1 MNLAQPALLE
11 HILERMPVGVA
22 ILDCTDL
29 RILYINSYFQ
39 SLLDQPWRTLSPI
52 GHTLDQVAPSEVQKV
67 AEPLIRKV
75 CSTGQHV
82 TLSDLPYE
90 GFLETRGR
98 TYWHVSIELSPNS
111 MSNVPYEGQVY
122 TDALNPEHTLLI
134 TIEDVTN
141 LVRSRLHL
149 NAIHHISSA
158 MLGRFALPQVLDSIL
173 QAVQELVGSTRCAIL
188 LIDHAILDGNLLAS
202 DFEEQH
208 QDKADHRNGSAPT
221 VTVAAQKGLH
231 LSSRDWHPQV
241 SEQLLLGQVLLNRR
255 SLVIPDTNAWPD
267 MEFPLLDDNGI
278 PRRPG
283 SVLCVP
289 IFEPDPSSSSA
300 ESSTPGLGYKGNSKS
315 GIATNTILGAIEV
328 YHRRVRGLPIEEVE
342 LLEQFAQQAGL
353 AIQQARLFLSI
364 DHLAQVA
371 REQAHQRENV
381 MQAIPDGVIIYDAQW
396 HVADA
401 NNAIRKLLGW
411 TQDVKGLHISE
422 ALSRSTAIF
431 PMASPSIADLVIE
444 LERYP
449 YEKRVDQF
457 KMVGADGRNYTI
469 RRSKAPIQD
478 DLGTIFAYAV
488 VYHDVTEQAT
498 AQEQIEAQ
506 VIARTLEL
514 AQRNQALQAAQAA
527 QELESARLRLLMKR
541 LPSGVMLVSADDKR
555 ISVINH
561 QAVEFLQRMG
571 LPLDPFDNPDQAVEN
586 AVGLNIE
593 EALRVITLYG
603 ASGSI
608 IPYEELPLSRALQK
622 GEASEVELHITQ
634 SDGQMLFLL
643 ISAAPLHNNEG
654 KITDAVLVLQDF
666 TKLKALERAREDFFT
681 TMAHELK
688 TPLAN
693 IRAYLSALQADDLQW
708 SAEAQHDFLETAD
721 DHVERLAGM
730 INHFLDASRV
740 EAGALRLELEPILLP
755 EMFEDLQDRLEALI
769 STSNRRFEIHTP
781 PDLPAVQAD
790 YELIMS
796 VLTNLLSNAF
806 RYAPEGDTVRLEA
819 ETLFDPNNNQAS
831 GVEIRVIDEGP
842 GITEERQAELFTR
855 FSTFAAMRRPTAER
869 PGQPVA
875 GKQRGSLRWSPATGL
890 GLYISRG
897 IIEAHS
903 STLRLKSSLGEGATF
918 AFTLGVA
925 SSIKSEV

>member
-1 MNLAQPALLE
+1 MAQHALSE
-11 HILERMPVGVA
+11 HILDRMPVGVA
-22 ILDCTDL
+22 LLDCTDL
-29 RILYINSYFQ
+29 RVLYINSYLQ
-39 SLLDQPWRTLSPI
+39 SLLDQPWRTQNPA
-52 GHTLDQVAPSEVQKV
+52 GHTFDEVAPHEVQKAAV
-67 AEPLIRKV
+67 PLIRQV
-75 CSTGQHV
+75 CSTDQIM
-82 TLSDLPYE
+82 TFSDIPYE

-98 TYWHVSIELSPNS
+98 TYWRVSIELSRNS
-111 MSNVPYEGQVY
+111 MSNMPYGGQVH
-122 TDALNPEHTLLI
+122 TDTHNPKHTLLI
-134 TIEDVTN
+134 TLQDVTN

-149 NAIHHISSA
+149 DAIHHISSA

-188 LIDHAILDGNLLAS
+188 LIDQAISNSKLQTS
-202 DFEEQH
+202 DFGGH
-208 QDKADHRNGSAPT
+208 NQDKTDLLNGGAPT

-231 LSSRDWHPQV
+231 LSSQHWHLQV
-241 SEQLLLGQVLLNRR
+241 SEQLLLGQVLRSRR
-255 SLVIPDTNAWPD
+255 SLVIPDTNAWPG
-267 MEFPLLDDNGI
+267 MELPLLDDNGI

-289 IFEPDPSSSSA
+289 IFEPDPTRGSDKNSA
-300 ESSTPGLGYKGNSKS
+300 PGLEYEGGKRFVS
-315 GIATNTILGAIEV
+315 TNILGAIEV

-342 LLEQFAQQAGL
+342 LLEQFAQQVGL
-353 AIQQARLFLSI
+353 AIQHTRLFHSI

-371 REQAHQRENV
+371 REQAHQLENV
-381 MQAIPDGVIIYDAQW
+381 MQAIPDGVIIYDAHW
-396 HVADA
+396 YIADT

-411 TQDVKGLHISE
+411 TPDVKGLHISE
-422 ALSRSTAIF
+422 ALNRCTAIF
-431 PMASPSIADLVIE
+431 PNASPSFANLMIE
-444 LERYP
+444 LERSP
-449 YEKRVDQF
+449 FEKRVDQF
-457 KMVGADGRNYTI
+457 KMVGADGCNYTI

-478 DLGTIFAYAV
+478 DLGNIFAYAV

-506 VIARTLEL
+506 VIARTKEL
-514 AQRNQALQAAQAA
+514 AQRNHALQVAQAA
-527 QELESARLRLLMKR
+527 QELESARLQLLIKQ
-541 LPSGVMLVSADDKR
+541 LPSGVILVSAEDKR

-571 LPLDPFDNPDQAVEN
+571 ISLDPPYHTDQASEY
-586 AVGLNIE
+586 AVGLNLE
-593 EALRVITLYG
+593 DALGAITLYG

-608 IPYEELPLSRALQK
+608 ISYEEQPLFKALQK

-634 SDGQMLFLL
+634 SDGQTLFLL
-643 ISAAPLHNNEG
+643 ISAAPLHNNDG

-693 IRAYLSALQADDLQW
+693 IRAHLSALQADDLKW
-708 SAEAQHDFLETAD
+708 SPEMQHDFLETAD
-721 DHVERLAGM
+721 EQVERLVGM

-769 STSNRRFEIHTP
+769 ASSNRLFEIHITP
-781 PDLPAVQAD
+781 RLPAVQAD
-790 YELIMS
+790 YELIMI

-819 ETLFDPNNNQAS
+819 EALFDPSCDQIS
-831 GVEIRVIDEGP
+831 GVEIRVIDRGP

-869 PGQPVA
+869 PGQPAA
-875 GKQRGSLRWSPATGL
+875 GKQRGNLRWSPATGL

-897 IIEAHS
+897 IIEAHG
-903 STLRLKSSLGEGATF
+903 STLRLKSSPGEGTTF
-918 AFTLGVA
+918 AFTLGIA
-925 SSIKSEV
+925 SSIQNEV